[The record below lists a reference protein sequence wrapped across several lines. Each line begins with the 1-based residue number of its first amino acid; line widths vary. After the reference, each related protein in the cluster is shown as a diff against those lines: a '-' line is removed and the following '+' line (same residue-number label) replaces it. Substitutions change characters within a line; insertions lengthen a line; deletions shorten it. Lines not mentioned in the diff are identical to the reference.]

1 MKFHDPN
8 EVLANA
14 AAAGWRRVL
23 IVTALPLEMVE
34 VRRFTKHVASCQSRD
49 GNVFELG
56 HFSGTGSDW
65 LVVVGESGA
74 GNHQASQLVTHACSQ
89 FGPFELI
96 ALVGVAATR
105 KSDDAPIG
113 SVVAAEHVYW
123 PYVGKYKDGE
133 LQGRPRDIPINRQLL
148 GFVRKVARDGRWHE
162 RLTPP
167 YGGISPDHNDYP
179 QPFPPTAR
187 VAQIVSVES
196 VSADIKSSLEAHIT
210 SDYQD
215 ATALEMEG
223 YGAMFAALNEETP
236 CVVIRG
242 ISDDRAGKDAALDK
256 IHQPIAA
263 AHGAAFAY
271 ELLDLWGENRRPP
284 ETRAIVVPPT
294 ASPRTGVPLTKAK
307 SKSDG
312 GTSDTAREDDNATIA
327 DKPIARRI
335 LVLNFAGDDADFP
348 ADKQRQLVKAAREI
362 TGNPTIEIAGTEVGS
377 FHLFVDAAPTDLV
390 TLRSA
395 RAKSVFLDEC
405 AADLLSVAT
414 KEDFEAALSDAAMLL
429 QASAPVLEW
438 PRSLPDGT
446 TIERPELFKLLNT
459 DDHDSGHV
467 KTLLGDPGSGKTALL
482 AALAHELQSREI
494 PFLAIKADFLDT
506 ATATEEDLKY
516 DLGLPDLPSHMLER
530 LSYRGPVFLLVDQL
544 DALAGYVDLRT
555 GRLSVLL
562 NLVRA
567 LGNRRNVHVVLSAR
581 RFEYEHDARLKTI
594 QAESVMLELP
604 PWSTVLKILEANS
617 IQAAGWPADAQ
628 QVMRSPQS
636 LATYLRLPDASKAEP
651 FANYQKMLERLWTDR
666 ILQRQNGSRLSRL
679 AGRIAEDMA
688 ERETLWLASSRY
700 DDETEELKI
709 LLAERILTQPAGSP
723 GSIGFSHQTIF
734 DHALARAFAQKEGRL
749 SAYVGERTNSLF
761 IRPKMWAALTYLRE
775 VEPASYALELLVIW
789 QLPQLRLHLRHLLLE
804 FLGQQSAPI
813 TPEVEIIQEALS
825 SEDRRIALQSLI
837 GSPGWFEYFK
847 DTEIARAMASEA
859 EANVAAALLSRA
871 CEFASSAVVALL
883 EKHWLPHS
891 AFDSY
896 AWNVLL
902 DVKPWTEASTAIATT
917 IIERTDISPFTFDHL
932 ISTIGGDHQDFAMQ
946 LVAIRLRRL
955 LAHALTEADER
966 ARSEDTQG
974 KSSLARYMQS
984 PSEAIVRVV
993 ERSDGWDSLEALA
1006 KINPGNFVAHFWPWF
1021 EDALKAI
1028 QNYKEDKGSELSY
1041 PLSYILDFRF
1051 EEEGTLDLPEH
1062 SLLGSLRVA
1071 VESWAATD
1079 QSAFLSWLSSV
1090 EQEES
1095 APVQRLL
1102 AHAMATQAERYAS
1115 RAYEFLLANHKRFDL
1130 GSIEDLSGTSKRLIK
1145 AAAPFWSDEQIHN
1158 FARAVSSFAPTP
1170 DAGRDAPSRQ
1180 GFHRYVDRIRY
1191 ELLSALPNDRLPKDA
1206 DTLIKQGER
1215 KFGDTKRGATF
1226 TGPRWVGPSMS
1237 ANEINRADDE
1247 DILNAFDKLPDSTG
1261 WDNPKSWARG
1271 GNVQLS
1277 RSFAEFAKSNPA
1289 RALSII
1295 RRFPPEAGTRA
1306 AGYAIDAMAESA
1318 APEPILTLIKE
1329 LEERGFGGEEYRGDV
1344 ARAVEKL
1351 LNRELEIDDDTLALL
1366 KKWLEITPVVETT
1379 TSKDDE
1385 LESDD
1390 KPEKA
1395 TERKDESILFG
1406 MGGLSILPHGNYP
1419 ILEAIVRVYL
1429 QRQDHAGALTVL
1441 NEHLERPEQ
1450 EKVWLALFRL
1460 FPLIRAD
1467 DKAALSLFYKALFA
1481 KYPSLAANQEAAIL
1495 LAQLHWTVPD
1505 LVHEILSDWK
1515 RNQSEFVQQAFGEL
1529 ATLIAL
1535 MQPQLQWATEFLD
1548 GILAGDPSAPS
1559 RTGAAFAAVHAFAE
1573 TDKKEQASKV
1583 VALLCLN
1590 SSESTWRAIVDLFRL
1605 VDEIT
1610 HDLDW
1615 VRVLH
1620 AIADAIPHQPKF
1632 MSSFVTQRLQTLL
1645 PHEAALVGAIAKALV
1660 DKWKADLG
1668 DLRTSEAAIAPELV
1682 DIAITLH
1689 RLSPRTRE
1697 TGLQI
1702 FEQLLSINAYTA
1714 RETLDQVDSRFR
1726 PGAPTA
1732 RRRLPRRTTRMRRRR
1747 AGHAA

>member
-1 MKFHDPN
+1 MKFHN
-8 EVLANA
+8 SKEVLAIA
-14 AAAGWRRVL
+14 DAAGWRRVL
-23 IVTALPLEMVE
+23 VVTALPLEMVE
-34 VRRFTKHVASCQSRD
+34 VRRFTEHVASSQSRD
-49 GNVFELG
+49 GNVFELS

-65 LVVVGESGA
+65 LVIVGESGP
-74 GNHQASQLVTHACSQ
+74 GNHQASQLVTHACSE

-96 ALVGVAATR
+96 VLVGVAATR

-123 PYVGKYKDGE
+123 PYVGKSKDGE
-133 LQGRPRDIPINRQLL
+133 FQGRPRDIPINRQLL
-148 GFVRKVARDGRWHE
+148 GFVRKVARDGHWHE

-167 YGGISPDHNDYP
+167 YGGISPDHKNYP

-196 VSADIKSSLEAHIT
+196 VSADVKSPLEAQIT
-210 SDYQD
+210 RDYQD

-242 ISDDRAGKDAALDK
+242 ISDDRAGKDPTLDK

-263 AHGAAFAY
+263 AHAAAFAY
-271 ELLDLWGENRRPP
+271 EVLDLWGENRRPP
-284 ETRAIVVPPT
+284 ETRSIVVPPAP
-294 ASPRTGVPLTKAK
+294 ASPSTIVPLTQAK
-307 SKSDG
+307 PKPDDG
-312 GTSDTAREDDNATIA
+312 TAGIASEDANA
-327 DKPIARRI
+327 DKPIARQI
-335 LVLNFAGDDADFP
+335 LVLNFAGDEVDFP
-348 ADKQRQLVKAAREI
+348 PDKQRQLVEAVRQI
-362 TGNPTIEIAGTEVGS
+362 TGNPTIEIVGTEIGS
-377 FHLFVDAAPTDLV
+377 FHLFVEAGPADLV
-390 TLRSA
+390 ALRSV
-395 RAKSVFLDEC
+395 RAKAVFLEEC
-405 AADLLSVAT
+405 DAELVSVAT

-429 QASAPVLEW
+429 KASAPVLEW

-446 TIERPELFKLLNT
+446 SIERPELFQLLNAA
-459 DDHDSGHV
+459 DDDSGHV
-467 KTLLGDPGSGKTALL
+467 KALLGDPGSGKTALL
-482 AALAHELQSREI
+482 AALAHELQARKI

-506 ATATEEDLKY
+506 STANEEDLKH
-516 DLGLPDLPSHMLER
+516 DLGLLDLPSNLLER

-594 QAESVMLELP
+594 QAESVVLELP
-604 PWSTVLKILEANS
+604 PWSTVLKILEANG

-679 AGRIAEDMA
+679 TGRIAEDMA

-700 DDETEELKI
+700 DDEVEELKV

-749 SAYVGERTNSLF
+749 SAYVAERTNSLF
-761 IRPKMWAALTYLRE
+761 IRPKMWAAMTYLRE
-775 VEPASYALELLVIW
+775 VEPASYASELLAIW

-813 TPEVEIIQEALS
+813 PPEVDIVQEALA

-883 EKHWLPHS
+883 EKHWLPNS

-896 AWNVLL
+896 GWNVLL
-902 DVKPWTEASTAIATT
+902 DVKPWTEASTAIATA

-932 ISTIGGDHQDFAMQ
+932 ISTIGTDHPDFALQ

-955 LAHALTEADER
+955 LTHALTEADER

-974 KSSLARYMQS
+974 KSDLARYMQS

-1021 EDALKAI
+1021 EDVLKAI
-1028 QNYKEDKGSELSY
+1028 KNYKEDKGSELSY

-1051 EEEGTLDLPEH
+1051 EDEGTLDLPEH

-1071 VESWAATD
+1071 VESLAASD
-1079 QSAFLSWLSSV
+1079 QSAFLNWFSSA
-1090 EQEES
+1090 EKEDS
-1095 APVQRLL
+1095 APAQRLL

-1115 RAYEFLLANHKRFDL
+1115 TAYEFLIANHKRFDL
-1130 GSIEDLSGTSKRLIK
+1130 GSIEDLSGTSKRLVK
-1145 AAAPFWSDEQIHN
+1145 AVAPFWSDRQIHD
-1158 FARAVSSFAPTP
+1158 FARVVSSFAPIP
-1170 DAGRDAPSRQ
+1170 DAGRDARSRQ
-1180 GFHRYVDRIRY
+1180 AFHRHVERTRY
-1191 ELLSALPNDRLPKDA
+1191 ELLSALPSDRLPKDA
-1206 DTLIKQGER
+1206 DALVKQGER
-1215 KFGDTKRGATF
+1215 KFGDSKRGATF

-1237 ANEINRADDE
+1237 ANEIDHADDE
-1247 DILNAFDKLPDSTG
+1247 DILNAFEKLPDSTG
-1261 WDNPKSWARG
+1261 WDNPKSWIRG
-1271 GNVQLS
+1271 GNIQLS
-1277 RSFAEFAKSNPA
+1277 RAFAEFAKSNPE
-1289 RALSII
+1289 RAMNII
-1295 RRFPPEAGTRA
+1295 RQFPPEAGTRA

-1318 APEPILTLIKE
+1318 APEPILTLVKE
-1329 LEERGFGGEEYRGDV
+1329 LEKRGFSGEEYHGDV
-1344 ARAVEKL
+1344 ARAVEKFV
-1351 LNRELEIDDDTLALL
+1351 NRELEIDDDTLAIL
-1366 KKWLEITPVVETT
+1366 KKWLEISPTAETT
-1379 TSKDDE
+1379 ASKDDE
-1385 LESDD
+1385 LDSED
-1390 KPEKA
+1390 KPENA
-1395 TERKDESILFG
+1395 AERKGESILFG

-1429 QRQDHAGALTVL
+1429 QRQDYAGALAVL
-1441 NEHLERPEQ
+1441 SEHLKRPEQ
-1450 EKVWLALFRL
+1450 EKVWLALLRL
-1460 FPLIRAD
+1460 FPFIRAD
-1467 DKAALSLFYKALFA
+1467 DKAALSLFYNTLFA
-1481 KYPSLAANQEAAIL
+1481 KYPSLAVNGEAAIL
-1495 LAQLHWTVPD
+1495 LAHLHWTVPD
-1505 LVHEILSDWK
+1505 LVREILVQWK

-1535 MQPQLQWATEFLD
+1535 MQPKLQWAIEFLNN
-1548 GILAGDPSAPS
+1548 ILAGDPSAPS

-1573 TDKKEQASKV
+1573 TDKKDQASKV
-1583 VALLCLN
+1583 IALLCLN

-1610 HDLDW
+1610 PDVDW

-1620 AIADAIPHQPKF
+1620 AIADAIPRQPKF
-1632 MSSFVTQRLQTLL
+1632 MSTFVTQRLQTLL
-1645 PHEAALVGAIAKALV
+1645 PHEAVLVGTIAKALV

-1668 DLRTSEAAIAPELV
+1668 DVRTSEAAIAPELV

-1726 PGAPTA
+1726 PGAPA
-1732 RRRLPRRTTRMRRRR
+1732 VRQRLPRRTPKRRRR
-1747 AGHAA
+1747 RTGSTG